1 MRSIKPIGFLVMFTG
16 IIIGFLNNLGV
27 FENNSRIMFAEQIM
41 NTQDAI
47 PHSIAG
53 FEAFLSAFPPKD
65 ADPASVTHIA
75 DKELC
80 LSSNSDV
87 GSTMVYIANGKRIP
101 KGSRDLIKSEHGHI
115 LRPIT
120 GGV

>member
-1 MRSIKPIGFLVMFTG
+1 MFTG